1 MNVVEKFYT
10 IQGEGKYAGTPAIF
24 IRLGGCNLWCG
35 MLNHPSTGFNI
46 NKDARWVCDTVA
58 VWMKK
63 GEDIS
68 PQQLLD
74 YILTFPHSHI
84 VFTGGE
90 PLLHKNEL
98 IEVLKSLNVK
108 EKEAGKVRFVEFETN
123 GTVPPIPP
131 LFSNLDLSYNV
142 SPKLANSGL
151 ALSVRYNKDVLKQF
165 LNVSSIFKFVVN
177 DELEV
182 AEIENNYN
190 FIPNHRIYL
199 MPASSTR
206 EELIA
211 KSEKVVEM
219 CKKYNYIYSP
229 RLQLFIYDRVVGV

>member
-10 IQGEGKYAGTPAIF
+10 IQGEGRYSGVPAIF

-35 MLNHPSTGFNI
+35 MTHHPSTGFEV
-46 NKDARWVCDTVA
+46 NKDAGWVCDTVN

-63 GEDIS
+63 GEEIN

-74 YILTFPHSHI
+74 YISTFPHSHI

-98 IEVLKSLNVK
+98 VEVLKLLNVK
-108 EKEAGKVRFVEFETN
+108 EKEVGKVRVVEFETN
-123 GTVPPIPP
+123 GTVSPIPP

-151 ALSVRYNKDVLKQF
+151 PLEVRYKKDVLKQF
-165 LNVSSIFKFVVN
+165 LSTSSIFKFVVN
-177 DELEV
+177 DGMEV
-182 AEIENNYN
+182 EEIEKNYS
-190 FIPNHRIYL
+190 FIPNYRIYL

-206 EELIA
+206 TELIA
-211 KSEKVVEM
+211 KSEKVVEI
-219 CKKYNYIYSP
+219 CKKYSYIYSP